1 MFIKGAKEWIGPSAR
16 TFLLIKIFIEQ
27 KLLALGYD
35 YFYGGIVSKCSL
47 YDGYTK
53 ILGDH
58 FKDIFV
64 DFKYS
69 GTDYIL
75 APEYTF
81 RVYEYLSRNDFPP
94 DYKKVFYSQEM
105 MRNES
110 IADVK
115 DGKTFSF
122 WQIGYEIFGTD
133 DSVLSVESIATLW
146 HCLHTFPLDGLRLR
160 ISDKRILQALCKQYS
175 ISDTELHRILSLLE
189 SCNEDGNTFY
199 NLYVQG
205 GGSREFARMLAH
217 LLCLAD
223 KNMFNSSVIQDILK
237 DDLALEAAKNLNTI
251 YGELKSR
258 CKDSDI
264 VMVPAMPKTW
274 NAYTT
279 VVYDARV
286 NDYDKAIAGGGNLF
300 IDTTNPD
307 YVHSGAGIGV
317 TRIAEYLLATGKG
330 VDASNASWMNTEI

>member
-1 MFIKGAKEWIGPSAR
+1 
-16 TFLLIKIFIEQ
+16 
-27 KLLALGYD
+27 
-35 YFYGGIVSKCSL
+35 
-47 YDGYTK
+47 
-53 ILGDH
+53 
-58 FKDIFV
+58 
-64 DFKYS
+64 
-69 GTDYIL
+69 
-75 APEYTF
+75 
-81 RVYEYLSRNDFPP
+81 
-94 DYKKVFYSQEM
+94 
-105 MRNES
+105 
-110 IADVK
+110 
-115 DGKTFSF
+115 
-122 WQIGYEIFGTD
+122 
-133 DSVLSVESIATLW
+133 
-146 HCLHTFPLDGLRLR
+146 
-160 ISDKRILQALCKQYS
+160 
-175 ISDTELHRILSLLE
+175 
-189 SCNEDGNTFY
+189 
-199 NLYVQG
+199 
-205 GGSREFARMLAH
+205 MLAH

-223 KNMFNSSVIQDILK
+223 KNMFNSSVIQDMLK

-307 YVHSGAGIGV
+307 YIHSGAGIGV